1 MNITVTI
8 QMNTQSD
15 ADILF
20 GIAVSEGVYV
30 YKSDILERTLDFD
43 IQTSDDRTSMRR
55 LFTVIESLS

>member
-20 GIAVSEGVYV
+20 GIAVSEGVCV
-30 YKSDILERTLDFD
+30 HKSGILERTLDFD

>member
-20 GIAVSEGVYV
+20 SIAVSEGVCV
-30 YKSDILERTLDFD
+30 HKSDILERTLDFD

-55 LFTVIESLS
+55 LFTAIESFS